1 MYRILL
7 VDDED
12 GVRTLISGFLRRNG
26 HEVVEAPSG
35 RAALRILQTELI
47 DVVISDINMP
57 DVDGLEV
64 IRSVRELQPGLPV
77 VAVTGGGMIPGSVLL
92 KTAQAMGAMRTL
104 EKPFGLQELL
114 ESVEG
119 VVAEAARVT

>member
-12 GVRTLISGFLRRNG
+12 GVRTLMAGFLRRKG
-26 HEVVEAPSG
+26 HEVVEAASG
-35 RAALRILQTELI
+35 RAALRALETELV
-47 DVVISDINMP
+47 DVVVSDINMP

-92 KTAQAMGAMRTL
+92 RTAQAMGAMRTL
-104 EKPFGLQELL
+104 GKPFGLQELL
-114 ESVEG
+114 DSVEG
-119 VVAEAARVT
+119 VVKESTTLG